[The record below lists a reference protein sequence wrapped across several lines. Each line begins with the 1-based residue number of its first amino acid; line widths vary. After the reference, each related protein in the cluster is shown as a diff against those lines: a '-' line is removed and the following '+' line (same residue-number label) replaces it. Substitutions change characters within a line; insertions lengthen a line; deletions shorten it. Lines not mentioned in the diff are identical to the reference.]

1 MPSGASSASVDR
13 RRVVVYRVRQSRIFD
28 VRSRSKPP
36 SFFTALRL
44 AYTGNL
50 SIRVRPHS
58 YVTLSMS

>member
-13 RRVVVYRVRQSRIFD
+13 CRVMVYWARQSRIFD
-28 VRSRSKPP
+28 VWSRSKPL
-36 SFFTALRL
+36 SFFTALGL
-44 AYTGNL
+44 AYDGNL